1 MARLDSSENCLNFQ
15 KLHHYSV
22 LAIMQKGP
30 KVDTH
35 NKPSGFVLFFKQEFK
50 YKEKKK
56 SPPVVHHLPHFTV
69 KCKDK
74 EIPETEEET
83 TDGGFRET

>member
-15 KLHHYSV
+15 KLYDYSV

-35 NKPSGFVLFFKQEFK
+35 NKPGGFVLFFK
-50 YKEKKK
+50 
-56 SPPVVHHLPHFTV
+56 
-69 KCKDK
+69 
-74 EIPETEEET
+74 
-83 TDGGFRET
+83 